1 MKEKKGL
8 GEIGRREERREG
20 RVKGRI
26 VLGIMMM
33 MVVMVM
39 GCNSGGVGEGEEGKN
54 KFLQSLVNVSNEFL
68 NVFTSFGEMVGS
80 VLGLNVESKKSDVGK
95 YFKTVQETVQ
105 GTKDKLEKIVAE
117 MKEEKNPNVVG
128 VEMEVK
134 KLVTE
139 TFDKIIEGA
148 KTASEA
154 IGVAGD
160 ELLGNVAAANSAG
173 VSGADVEKL
182 IRGIKGIVDI
192 VLKGVGN
199 AEAGNGKKA
208 SDGST
213 ARTANGGNDEAGKL
227 FDSTANN
234 GVGAAAGDAKKA
246 AADASKAVGAVTGAD
261 ILKAIIKNG
270 NAAAAQAKDA
280 TIAGAIALRAMTKG
294 GKFPGASNTSA
305 DNADYTVVVKDVV
318 LSALTKALDVLT
330 IAIRSTVDEGLKTV
344 KKTMK
349 INVNVTPVASEKS
362 SSGDQNQ

>member
-1 MKEKKGL
+1 MVAET
-8 GEIGRREERREG
+8 
-20 RVKGRI
+20 
-26 VLGIMMM
+26 LGIKADTKK
-33 MVVMVM
+33 
-39 GCNSGGVGEGEEGKN
+39 EEI
-54 KFLQSLVNVSNEFL
+54 
-68 NVFTSFGEMVGS
+68 
-80 VLGLNVESKKSDVGK
+80 GK
-95 YFKTVQETVQ
+95 YFKTVQGTVQ
-105 GTKDKLEKIVAE
+105 GIKDGLNKIVSE
-117 MKEEKNPNVVG
+117 MKKESNLNAEATESAVKAL
-128 VEMEVK
+128 VES
-134 KLVTE
+134 KL
-139 TFDKIIEGA
+139 DKIIEGA

-154 IGVAGD
+154 IGVEGD
-160 ELLGNVAAANSAG
+160 ELLGNFAAANSVGVAG
-173 VSGADVEKL
+173 TDVEKL
-182 IRGIKGIVDI
+182 IKGIKGIVDI

-199 AEAGNGKKA
+199 ADAGNGKKA

-330 IAIRSTVDEGLKTV
+330 VAIRSTVDEGLKTV
-344 KKTMK
+344 KETMK

-362 SSGDQNQ
+362 SSDVQNQ